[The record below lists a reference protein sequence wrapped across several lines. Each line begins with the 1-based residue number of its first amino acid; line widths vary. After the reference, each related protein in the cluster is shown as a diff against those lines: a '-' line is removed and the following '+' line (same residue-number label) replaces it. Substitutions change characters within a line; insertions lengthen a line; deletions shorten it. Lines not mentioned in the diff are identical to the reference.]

1 MSQSSSDSAADPCTE
16 LAAIHTVG
24 VLGAGQMGAGIAQV
38 AAQTGYTVLLADV
51 SQERADAG
59 KAGIAKQ
66 LGRLVEK
73 GKLAAGDRDE
83 IVGRITAVVGAG
95 GLAPAD
101 LLIEAATENIDLK
114 KKLFAELDQAG
125 KPGAIL
131 ASNTSSISITLL
143 AAVTRRPDHV
153 IGMHFMNPVPL
164 MKLVEIIRGLQTSDA
179 TYATTIA
186 LAKKLGKTTITSKD
200 CPGFLVNRILIP
212 LINEAGFALQEGLGT
227 PEDIDTGAKLGLN
240 HPMGPLELA
249 DLIGLDTCLAIA
261 DVLHRELGDSKYRAP
276 NILRMHVA
284 AGWLGRKTG
293 RGFYTYGGKA

>member
-1 MSQSSSDSAADPCTE
+1 MTSTSIQT
-16 LAAIHTVG
+16 IG

-59 KAGIAKQ
+59 KAGIVKQ

-73 GKLAAGDRDE
+73 AKLTAEARDE
-83 IVGRITAVVGAG
+83 IAARITAVVGAA

-101 LLIEAATENIDLK
+101 LLIEAATENIELK
-114 KKLFAELDQAG
+114 KKLFRELDQAAR
-125 KPGAIL
+125 PGAIL

-143 AAVTRRPDHV
+143 AAATSRPDQV

-179 TYATTIA
+179 VYETTVA
-186 LAKKLGKTTITSKD
+186 MARKLGKTTITSKD

-227 PEDIDTGAKLGLN
+227 AEDIDTGAKLGLN

-261 DVLHRELGDSKYRAP
+261 DVLHRELGDDKYRAP

-284 AGWLGRKTG
+284 AGWHGRKTG
-293 RGFYTYGGKA
+293 RGFYQYPSKP

>member
-1 MSQSSSDSAADPCTE
+1 MSSSSSDVSSEVKT
-16 LAAIHTVG
+16 IG

-38 AAQTGYTVLLADV
+38 AAQNGYDVLLADV

-59 KAGIAKQ
+59 KAGIVKQ
-66 LGRLVEK
+66 LGRLVAK
-73 GKLAAGDRDE
+73 GKLTAEARDE
-83 IVGRITAVVGAG
+83 VARRITAVVGAA

-114 KKLFAELDQAG
+114 KKLFRELDQAAR
-125 KPGAIL
+125 PGAIL

-143 AAVTRRPDHV
+143 AAATSRPDHV

-164 MKLVEIIRGLQTSDA
+164 MKLVEIIRGLQTADA
-179 TYATTIA
+179 VYETTVA
-186 LAKKLGKTTITSKD
+186 MARKLGKTTITSKD

-261 DVLHRELGDSKYRAP
+261 DVLHRELGDDKYRAP

-284 AGWLGRKTG
+284 AGWHGRKTG
-293 RGFYTYGGKA
+293 RGFYNYASK

>member
-1 MSQSSSDSAADPCTE
+1 MSSSSIQT
-16 LAAIHTVG
+16 IG

-38 AAQTGYTVLLADV
+38 AAQTGYTVVLADV

-59 KAGIAKQ
+59 KAGIVKQ

-73 GKLAAGDRDE
+73 GKLTAEARDE
-83 IVGRITAVVGAG
+83 IAGRITAVVGAG
-95 GLAPAD
+95 GLSPAD

-114 KKLFAELDQAG
+114 KKLFRELDQAAR
-125 KPGAIL
+125 PGAIL

-143 AAVTRRPDHV
+143 AAATSRPDHV

-164 MKLVEIIRGLQTSDA
+164 MKLVEIIRGLQTSDEV
-179 TYATTIA
+179 YETTIA
-186 LAKKLGKTTITSKD
+186 MARKLGKTTITSKD

-212 LINEAGFALQEGLGT
+212 LINEAGFALQEGLGSA
-227 PEDIDTGAKLGLN
+227 EDIDTGAKLGLN

-261 DVLHRELGDSKYRAP
+261 DVLHRELGDDKYRAP

-284 AGWLGRKTG
+284 AGWHGRKTG
-293 RGFYTYGGKA
+293 RGFYNYASKA

>member
-1 MSQSSSDSAADPCTE
+1 MTSTSIQT
-16 LAAIHTVG
+16 IG

-59 KAGIAKQ
+59 KAGIVKQ

-73 GKLAAGDRDE
+73 GKLTAEARDE
-83 IVGRITAVVGAG
+83 IAARITAVVGAA

-101 LLIEAATENIDLK
+101 LLIEAATENIELK
-114 KKLFAELDQAG
+114 KKLFRELDQAAR
-125 KPGAIL
+125 PGAIL

-143 AAVTRRPDHV
+143 AAATSRPDQV

-179 TYATTIA
+179 VYETTVA
-186 LAKKLGKTTITSKD
+186 MARKLGKTTITSKD

-227 PEDIDTGAKLGLN
+227 AEDIDTGAKLGLN

-261 DVLHRELGDSKYRAP
+261 DVLHRELGDDKYRAP

-284 AGWLGRKTG
+284 AGWHGRKTG
-293 RGFYTYGGKA
+293 RGFYQYPSKP

>member
-73 GKLAAGDRDE
+73 GKLGAGDRDE